1 MKIALGIAIAL
12 VGCALAAGA
21 ASQGLVDAMRG
32 TTPIAD
38 ETRPPLL
45 PGGAENKDI
54 RRTRAYSMQPP
65 TIPHRV
71 DGYQVDRAANRCL
84 MCHARTK
91 AEEAQAVPIGVTHY
105 MDRDGNVLADVSPR
119 RYFCDQCHVA
129 QMEMKPLVGNTF
141 QDVDTLLKAAPA
153 KPSSAKSA
161 PAKAAAAK
169 K

>member
-1 MKIALGIAIAL
+1 MKIATMVAIAL
-12 VGCALAAGA
+12 VGYSFAAGA

-32 TTPIAD
+32 PTPIAD
-38 ETRPPLL
+38 ETKPPLL
-45 PGGAENKDI
+45 PGGAENKDV

-91 AEEAQAVPIGVTHY
+91 AEESQAVPIGVTHY

-141 QDVDTLLKAAPA
+141 QDVDTLIKGASASESAKPA
-153 KPSSAKSA
+153 KIA
-161 PAKAAAAK
+161 PK
-169 K
+169 KK

>member
-1 MKIALGIAIAL
+1 MKITFGVAIAL

-38 ETRPPLL
+38 ETKPPLL
-45 PGGAENKDI
+45 PGGAENKDV

-71 DGYQVDRAANRCL
+71 DGYQIDRAANRCL

-91 AEEAQAVPIGVTHY
+91 AEESQAVPIGVTHY

-141 QDVDTLLKAAPA
+141 RDVDTLLRAGSAADAPA
-153 KPSSAKSA
+153 KAV
-161 PAKAAAAK
+161 PAKAAAK
-169 K
+169 KK

>member
-1 MKIALGIAIAL
+1 VKIAIGIAIAL

-38 ETRPPLL
+38 ETKPPLL
-45 PGGAENKDI
+45 PGGAENKDV

-71 DGYQVDRAANRCL
+71 DGYQIDRAANRCL
-84 MCHARTK
+84 MCHARTR
-91 AEEAQAVPIGVTHY
+91 AEESQAVPIGVTHY

-129 QMEMKPLVGNTF
+129 QMDMKPLVGNTF
-141 QDVDTLLKAAPA
+141 RDVDTLLKDASASAAPA
-153 KPSSAKSA
+153 KAV
-161 PAKAAAAK
+161 PAKAVK
-169 K
+169 KK

>member
-1 MKIALGIAIAL
+1 MRITRTFITIAIAL
-12 VGCALAAGA
+12 VACAVATGA

-32 TTPIAD
+32 STPIAD
-38 ETRPPLL
+38 QTKAPLL
-45 PGGAENKDI
+45 PGSAENKDI

-65 TIPHRV
+65 TIPHKV
-71 DGYQVDRAANRCL
+71 DGYQIDLQANRCL

-91 AEEAQAVPIGVTHY
+91 AEEAQAIPIGVTHY

-141 QDVDTLLKAAPA
+141 RDVDTMLQGTSTKGAPG
-153 KPSSAKSA
+153 
-161 PAKAAAAK
+161 K

>member
-1 MKIALGIAIAL
+1 VKTSIGIAIAL
-12 VGCALAAGA
+12 LACTLAAGA

-32 TTPIAD
+32 STPIAD
-38 ETRPPLL
+38 ETKPPLL
-45 PGGAENKDI
+45 PGSAENKDV

-65 TIPHRV
+65 TIPHKV
-71 DGYQVDRAANRCL
+71 DGYQIDRQANRCL

-141 QDVDTLLKAAPA
+141 RDVDTMLKGASAGDSPA
-153 KPSSAKSA
+153 KAV
-161 PAKAAAAK
+161 PAKAAAK
-169 K
+169 NK

>member
-1 MKIALGIAIAL
+1 VKILIRVAIVLAA
-12 VGCALAAGA
+12 CALAAGA

-32 TTPIAD
+32 STPIAE
-38 ETRPPLL
+38 ETKPPLL
-45 PGGAENKDI
+45 PGSAENKDI

-71 DGYQVDRAANRCL
+71 DGYQIDLQANRCL
-84 MCHARTK
+84 VCHARTK
-91 AEEAQAVPIGVTHY
+91 AEQSQAVPIGVTHY

-141 QDVDTLLKAAPA
+141 QDVDTMLQSTSGKATAR
-153 KPSSAKSA
+153 
-161 PAKAAAAK
+161 K